1 MKFLFDILLILFS
14 LVLKITV
21 IMTPLEVNIGTDQK
35 NKDKES
41 KQVLQPRFQSP
52 ILWMPFLK
60 CFHMGRRNNQN
71 ENKKIVICGMK

>member
-1 MKFLFDILLILFS
+1 MKFLFDFLLILFS

-52 ILWMPFLK
+52 IL
-60 CFHMGRRNNQN
+60 
-71 ENKKIVICGMK
+71 